1 MSKKKCNTIELK
13 NFSRHAILLSGD
25 DNMAKRNYDQEE
37 NYKKRYNLVL
47 YNPEVEPFETILR
60 RYNCISASAFIKKII
75 RGELKI
81 VEKDENERPQTGW

>member
-1 MSKKKCNTIELK
+1 MIIWQNETMI
-13 NFSRHAILLSGD
+13 
-25 DNMAKRNYDQEE
+25 
-37 NYKKRYNLVL
+37 KKRTIKSVIIYQ
-47 YNPEVEPFETILR
+47 EVEPFETILR

>member
-1 MSKKKCNTIELK
+1 MAETYSILIK
-13 NFSRHAILLSGD
+13 NIFIMRSYAFQVL
-25 DNMAKRNYDQEE
+25 QEE

-47 YNPEVEPFETILR
+47 YNQEVEPFETILR